1 MLLMNG
7 AQVQSAPIFGQ
18 LGLEWENVAAGELSG
33 EGKADILFRPNTDG
47 SVFVLLMNG
56 AEVRR
61 RQSSANS
68 ALSGTAV
75 TYLPR
80 NHQRASTR

>member
-1 MLLMNG
+1 
-7 AQVQSAPIFGQ
+7 
-18 LGLEWENVAAGELSG
+18 
-33 EGKADILFRPNTDG
+33 
-47 SVFVLLMNG
+47 VLLMNG